1 MNLKEYGLDESIV
14 LVELK
19 KYLDHDSL
27 YKKSNIFINILEK
40 MSRYSAY
47 FLFGLALSSYIFLY
61 IYEGNNEI
69 IEAIDSLSIIDG
81 ILFFM
86 LAQLTISLTV
96 ILIRE
101 IFILLMKGIY
111 KEDFSNYIHVSDSDI
126 MKVSNKLMKLDPEIE
141 REVMKAINSIKYKNN
156 SVYILFT
163 SGINKKIIYSLLQ
176 LEMKSKMLNLR
187 KSIEISHN

>member
-61 IYEGNNEI
+61 YYEGNNEI

-141 REVMKAINSIKYKNN
+141 REVIKAINSIKYKNN

-163 SGINKKIIYSLLQ
+163 SGINKKIIYALLQ
-176 LEMKSKMLNLR
+176 LEMKSKILNFR
-187 KSIEISHN
+187 KSTEIPHS

>member
-47 FLFGLALSSYIFLY
+47 FLFGLALSSCIFLY

-141 REVMKAINSIKYKNN
+141 REVIKAINSIKYKNN